1 MRRILSYLFEGIAK
15 GERIRIVIDQVTIK
29 GSRYVSLSCFVI
41 GDILD
46 KVVVSTLLFILYP
59 LN

>member
-29 GSRYVSLSCFVI
+29 GSRYASLSCFVI
-41 GDILD
+41 GDIVD
-46 KVVVSTLLFILYP
+46 KVG
-59 LN
+59 